1 MDFEMTFQDFLD
13 KNRDNLRMGVAHGN
27 FDDAIKIVF
36 TAGYHK
42 GIDHAVNFKCEADT
56 EEL

>member
-1 MDFEMTFQDFLD
+1 MELDMAIQDFLD
-13 KNRDNLRMGVAHGN
+13 KNRDNLKMGLAHGN

-36 TAGYHK
+36 RAGFEK
-42 GIDHAVNFKCEADT
+42 GIEHAVSFQQQTKT

>member
-42 GIDHAVNFKCEADT
+42 GIEHAVNFKREADT

>member
-1 MDFEMTFQDFLD
+1 MAVQDFLD
-13 KNRDNLRMGVAHGN
+13 KNRDNLKMGLAHGN

-36 TAGYHK
+36 RAGFEK
-42 GIDHAVNFKCEADT
+42 GIEHAVSFQQQTKT

>member
-13 KNRDNLRMGVAHGN
+13 KNRDNLKMGVAHGN
-27 FDDAIKIVF
+27 FEEALKIVF

-42 GIDHAVNFKCEADT
+42 GIEHAVNFKRQD